1 MELRDYLRAVRKRW
15 WLVAGSVVV
24 ALSVASLVTALTP
37 PKYSASVT
45 FFVGAQTKGVS
56 EAYQGSLLSQQRIA
70 SYADL
75 LTSDRLAQ
83 AIVDNDRT
91 GRSAAQVQAAI
102 SATAIPG
109 TVLLE
114 ATVTDHDRIRALQL
128 GQSLAKQFVALVR
141 TLETP
146 PGSDV
151 PTVWVEVIAGPSLA
165 AKPVSPTPVRNAGL
179 ALVLG
184 LVVGV
189 GAAVL
194 RETLDTSV
202 KNAPALSELTG
213 AAVLSTVPIDARAKR
228 APLIVAGSAGSV
240 RAEAMRQLRTN
251 LQFVNVDSPARAIA
265 VTSAVPGEGKTTT
278 ACNLA
283 IVLAEAGK
291 RVVVVD
297 ADLRRPRVAEYLNV
311 EGAVGL
317 TNVLAGQATVDD
329 ALQQWGSSGVF
340 VLPAGSIPPN
350 PSELLGSRNMEALL
364 ASLRVGFDIVIV
376 DTPPLLPVTDG
387 AVAATV
393 VDGTVMV
400 FRCGRTSTAQVR
412 AAAEALAAVDAPV
425 LGCVLNMTPR
435 RNTGAYTYYDYSPK
449 PAGRHTR
456 LEPAPADSGT
466 GSDVHSWATVP
477 TADLSIVYRSAAHAD
492 LENASDDTAPVSP
505 APVSAA
511 PVSPAPVSAIPVSSV
526 PVSSAPVS
534 AAPVSSAPVTAP
546 PAGRPAQAASRRKHH
561 SGRAKV
567 RGAHAS
573 DDTSVIG
580 VARVRGSR

>member
-15 WLVAGSVVV
+15 WLVAGSIVV
-24 ALSVASLVTALTP
+24 ALGAAMLVTTLTP

-45 FFVGAQTKGVS
+45 FFVGTQTKGVS
-56 EAYQGSLLSQQRIA
+56 DAYQGSLFSQQRIK

-83 AIVDNDRT
+83 AIVDNDPMGRT
-91 GRSAAQVQAAI
+91 ADQVQESITAN
-102 SATAIPG
+102 AIPD

-114 ATVTDHDRIRALQL
+114 ATVTDGDRARALRLSQ
-128 GQSLAKQFVALVR
+128 GLAKQFVALVQ

-151 PTVWVEVIAGPSLA
+151 PTVWVEVIAGPALA

-184 LVVGV
+184 LVLGV

-202 KNAPALSELTG
+202 KSAPALAELTG
-213 AAVLSTVPIDARAKR
+213 AAVLSTVPVDSRAKR

-240 RAEAMRQLRTN
+240 RAEALRQLRTN
-251 LQFVNVDSPARAIA
+251 LQFVNVDAPARAIA

-283 IVLAEAGK
+283 IVFAEAGK
-291 RVVVVD
+291 RVVIVD

-329 ALQQWGSSGVF
+329 ALQQWGTSGVF

-364 ASLRVGFDIVIV
+364 ASLRQGFDVVIV

-387 AVAATV
+387 AVAATI
-393 VDGTVMV
+393 VDGTVLV
-400 FRCGRTSTAQVR
+400 FRCGKTTTAQAR
-412 AAAEALAAVDAPV
+412 SAADALAAVDARV
-425 LGCVLNMTPR
+425 LGCVLNMVPR
-435 RNTGAYTYYDYSPK
+435 KSSGAYTYYDYGSR
-449 PAGRHTR
+449 PAGGRR
-456 LEPAPADSGT
+456 DRAAEPVAGSGK
-466 GSDVHSWATVP
+466 GADVHSWATVP
-477 TADLSIVYRSAAHAD
+477 TGNLSVVYQAGGAAGANGA
-492 LENASDDTAPVSP
+492 LVRSDDTMPVSP
-505 APVSAA
+505 A
-511 PVSPAPVSAIPVSSV
+511 PVSSV
-526 PVSSAPVS
+526 PVSSAPVTS
-534 AAPVSSAPVTAP
+534 P
-546 PAGRPAQAASRRKHH
+546 PFPPPPHASNGGSRRKN

-567 RGAHAS
+567 RGAHAE
-573 DDTSVIG
+573 DDTAVHG
-580 VARVRGSR
+580 VARIRGSR

>member
-15 WLVAGSVVV
+15 WLVAGSIVI
-24 ALSVASLVTALTP
+24 ALGAAMLVTTLTP

-45 FFVGAQTKGVS
+45 FFVGTQTKGVS
-56 EAYQGSLLSQQRIA
+56 DAYQGSLFSQQRIK

-83 AIVDNDRT
+83 AIVDNDPMGRT
-91 GRSAAQVQAAI
+91 ADQVQESITAN
-102 SATAIPG
+102 AIPD

-114 ATVTDHDRIRALQL
+114 ATVTDGDRARALRLSQ
-128 GQSLAKQFVALVR
+128 GLAKQFVALVQ

-151 PTVWVEVIAGPSLA
+151 PTVWVEVIAGPTLA

-184 LVVGV
+184 LVLGV

-202 KNAPALSELTG
+202 KSAPALAELTG
-213 AAVLSTVPIDARAKR
+213 AAVLSTVPVDSRAKR

-240 RAEAMRQLRTN
+240 RAEALRQLRTN
-251 LQFVNVDSPARAIA
+251 LQFVNVDAPARAIA

-283 IVLAEAGK
+283 IVFAEAGK
-291 RVVVVD
+291 RVVIVD

-329 ALQQWGSSGVF
+329 ALQQWGTSGVF

-364 ASLRVGFDIVIV
+364 ASLRQGFDVVIV

-387 AVAATV
+387 AVAATI
-393 VDGTVMV
+393 VDGTVLV
-400 FRCGRTSTAQVR
+400 FRCGKTTTAQAR
-412 AAAEALAAVDAPV
+412 SAADALAAVDARV
-425 LGCVLNMTPR
+425 LGCVLNMVPR
-435 RNTGAYTYYDYSPK
+435 KSSGAYTYYDYGSR
-449 PAGRHTR
+449 PAGGRR
-456 LEPAPADSGT
+456 DRAAEPVAGSGK
-466 GSDVHSWATVP
+466 GADVHSWATVP
-477 TADLSIVYRSAAHAD
+477 TGNLSVVYQAGGAAGGNGA
-492 LENASDDTAPVSP
+492 LVRSDDTMPVSP
-505 APVSAA
+505 A
-511 PVSPAPVSAIPVSSV
+511 PVSSV
-526 PVSSAPVS
+526 PVSSAPVTS
-534 AAPVSSAPVTAP
+534 P
-546 PAGRPAQAASRRKHH
+546 PFPPPPHASNGGSRRKN

-567 RGAHAS
+567 RGAHAE
-573 DDTSVIG
+573 DDTAVHG
-580 VARVRGSR
+580 VARIRGSR

>member
-15 WLVAGSVVV
+15 WLVAGSIVV
-24 ALSVASLVTALTP
+24 ALGAAMLVTTLTP

-45 FFVGAQTKGVS
+45 FFVGTQTKGVS
-56 EAYQGSLLSQQRIA
+56 DAYQGSLFSQQRIK

-83 AIVDNDRT
+83 AIVDNDPMGRT
-91 GRSAAQVQAAI
+91 PDQVQESITAN
-102 SATAIPG
+102 AIPD

-114 ATVTDHDRIRALQL
+114 ATVTDGDRARALRLSQ
-128 GQSLAKQFVALVR
+128 GLAKQFVALVQ

-151 PTVWVEVIAGPSLA
+151 PTVWVEVIAGPTLA

-184 LVVGV
+184 LVLGV

-202 KNAPALSELTG
+202 KSAPALAELTG
-213 AAVLSTVPIDARAKR
+213 AAVLSTVPVDSRAKR

-240 RAEAMRQLRTN
+240 RAEALRQLRTN
-251 LQFVNVDSPARAIA
+251 LQFVNVDAPARAIA

-283 IVLAEAGK
+283 IVFAEAGK
-291 RVVVVD
+291 RVVIVD

-329 ALQQWGSSGVF
+329 ALQQWGTSGVF

-364 ASLRVGFDIVIV
+364 ASLRQGFDVVIV

-387 AVAATV
+387 AVAATI
-393 VDGTVMV
+393 VDGTVLV
-400 FRCGRTSTAQVR
+400 FRCGKTTTAQAR
-412 AAAEALAAVDAPV
+412 SAADALAAVDARV
-425 LGCVLNMTPR
+425 LGCVLNMVPR
-435 RNTGAYTYYDYSPK
+435 KSSGAYTYYDYGSR
-449 PAGRHTR
+449 PAGGRR
-456 LEPAPADSGT
+456 DRAAEPVAGSGK
-466 GSDVHSWATVP
+466 GADVHSWATVP
-477 TADLSIVYRSAAHAD
+477 TGNLSVVYQAGGAAGGNGA
-492 LENASDDTAPVSP
+492 LVRSDDTMPVSP
-505 APVSAA
+505 A
-511 PVSPAPVSAIPVSSV
+511 PVSSV
-526 PVSSAPVS
+526 PVSSAPVTS
-534 AAPVSSAPVTAP
+534 P
-546 PAGRPAQAASRRKHH
+546 PFPPPPHASNGGNRRKN

-567 RGAHAS
+567 RGAHAE
-573 DDTSVIG
+573 DDTAVHG
-580 VARVRGSR
+580 VARIRGSR

>member
-15 WLVAGSVVV
+15 WLVAGSIVV
-24 ALSVASLVTALTP
+24 ALGAAMLVTTLTP

-45 FFVGAQTKGVS
+45 FFVGTQTKGVS
-56 EAYQGSLLSQQRIA
+56 DAYQGSLFSQQRIK

-83 AIVDNDRT
+83 AIVDNDPMGRT
-91 GRSAAQVQAAI
+91 PDQVQESITAN
-102 SATAIPG
+102 AIPD
-109 TVLLE
+109 TVLPE
-114 ATVTDHDRIRALQL
+114 ATVTDGDRARALRLSQ
-128 GQSLAKQFVALVR
+128 GLAKQFVALVQ

-151 PTVWVEVIAGPSLA
+151 PTVWVEVIAGPTLA

-184 LVVGV
+184 LVLGV

-202 KNAPALSELTG
+202 KSAPALAELTG
-213 AAVLSTVPIDARAKR
+213 AAVLSTVPVDSRAKR

-240 RAEAMRQLRTN
+240 RAEALRQLRTN
-251 LQFVNVDSPARAIA
+251 LQFVNVDAPARAIA

-283 IVLAEAGK
+283 IVFAEAGK
-291 RVVVVD
+291 RVVIVD

-329 ALQQWGSSGVF
+329 ALQQWGTSGVF

-364 ASLRVGFDIVIV
+364 ASLRQGFDVVIV

-387 AVAATV
+387 AVAATI
-393 VDGTVMV
+393 VDGTVLV
-400 FRCGRTSTAQVR
+400 FRCGKTTTAQAR
-412 AAAEALAAVDAPV
+412 SAADALAAVDARV
-425 LGCVLNMTPR
+425 LGCVLNMVPR
-435 RNTGAYTYYDYSPK
+435 KSSGAYTYYDYGSR
-449 PAGRHTR
+449 PAGGRR
-456 LEPAPADSGT
+456 DRAAEPVAGSGK
-466 GSDVHSWATVP
+466 GADVHSWATVP
-477 TADLSIVYRSAAHAD
+477 TGNLSVVYQAGGAAGGNGA
-492 LENASDDTAPVSP
+492 LVRSDDTMPVSP
-505 APVSAA
+505 A
-511 PVSPAPVSAIPVSSV
+511 PVSSV
-526 PVSSAPVS
+526 PVSSAPVTS
-534 AAPVSSAPVTAP
+534 P
-546 PAGRPAQAASRRKHH
+546 PFPPPPHASNGGSRRKN

-567 RGAHAS
+567 RGAHAE
-573 DDTSVIG
+573 DDTAVHG
-580 VARVRGSR
+580 VARIRGSR